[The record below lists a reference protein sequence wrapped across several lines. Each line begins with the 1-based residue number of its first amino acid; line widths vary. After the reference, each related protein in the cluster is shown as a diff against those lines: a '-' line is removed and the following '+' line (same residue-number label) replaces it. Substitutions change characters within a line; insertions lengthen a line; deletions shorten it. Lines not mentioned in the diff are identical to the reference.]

1 MIPVPG
7 TAGDST
13 AVSGTTTSCPSAKN
27 HTVGES
33 TTAQLTAAAT
43 TTAAASTGKQCKAT

>member
-1 MIPVPG
+1 MTPVPG

-13 AVSGTTTSCPSAKN
+13 TVSGTTTPCPSAKN

-33 TTAQLTAAAT
+33 TTAQLTTAAT
-43 TTAAASTGKQCKAT
+43 PTAAASTGKGSKTT